1 MEKKKLTTLLV
12 ALGIV
17 IAALI
22 AGLLYTMNQSSQKD
36 DQIAA
41 TEEIMTTEKMQL
53 ENEYK
58 DLAVEYDGYTMTIH
72 NDSLLKLFNQE
83 KLKMN
88 SIDLSIILGNILD
101 NAIEGC
107 LRDSRSDDDKIIK
120 FNMYYKKESLLIDVE
135 NTVDEK
141 TIKKSGNKLLSSK
154 IRKHNKSGY
163 GIANVKQVLDN
174 YGGNM
179 ITQTLDDRFKCTI
192 LIPFD

>member
-12 ALGIV
+12 ALGIM

-88 SIDLSIILGNILD
+88 KLLEELKTTKTS
-101 NAIEGC
+101 NAVRISE
-107 LRDSRSDDDKIIK
+107 L
-120 FNMYYKKESLLIDVE
+120 KKELATLRKVMVHYVNQIDSL
-135 NTVDEK
+135 
-141 TIKKSGNKLLSSK
+141 
-154 IRKHNKSGY
+154 
-163 GIANVKQVLDN
+163 
-174 YGGNM
+174 NM
-179 ITQTLDDRFKCTI
+179 
-192 LIPFD
+192 